1 MGSRRERRRA
11 EATHASFSP
20 IAVAEVELAD
30 RLPTIS
36 CTDEDGTRYGAA
48 RLVVRLHTK
57 PVGLVDVPFHG
68 SDLAPARYAPAICA
82 QLGPQVN
89 AHLRDDHLPELT
101 RVDETGLAW
110 PDLPRC
116 LDRRRRVLGG
126 DAPLV
131 SVLICT
137 RDRPAS
143 LERALGS
150 LEALEYPRFEVIVA
164 DGSPSPDTS
173 KLVSTRF
180 PSVRYLHVG
189 TNRKVVGLNRG
200 LAIARGDVTAFT
212 DDDVR
217 ADRHWLAE
225 LVAGFNDARVACV
238 TGVAFPME
246 LRTPAQLWFDESG
259 AFTEGFAPRLIGLDA
274 EPEPGSLLPY
284 ATGKIGAGV
293 NMAWRTS
300 VIRELGG
307 FDVALDT
314 LTPPWPLSAVR
325 GTAGEDVSGFFDA
338 LVSGYRIAYNP
349 GAIVYHEHR
358 RTAEELERQLY
369 WHGIGISAHLLRDL
383 ATHPA
388 LIPGFVARIPRGMAY
403 GFASDSPRNHHKSS
417 RFPRELARAEVR
429 GVVEGPFAY
438 LRGLPEARR
447 IRRAEAR
454 RAVAETEAAAVADVG
469 RLP

>member
-1 MGSRRERRRA
+1 LTERLV
-11 EATHASFSP
+11 T
-20 IAVAEVELAD
+20 LA
-30 RLPTIS
+30 

-57 PVGLVDVPFHG
+57 PVGVVDVPFNGH
-68 SDLAPARYAPAICA
+68 DLTPARSAPAIWA

-89 AHLRDDHLPELT
+89 AHLRDDGLPEVTGLG
-101 RVDETGLAW
+101 ETGLAN
-110 PDLPRC
+110 PELPRC
-116 LDRRRRVLGG
+116 LDRRRSVLGG

-143 LERALGS
+143 LERALAS
-150 LEALEYPRFEVIVA
+150 LEAVEYPRFEVIVA
-164 DGSPSPDTS
+164 DGSPSSDTAR
-173 KLVSTRF
+173 LVSTRF

-189 TNRKVVGLNRG
+189 ANRRVVGLNRG
-200 LAIARGDVTAFT
+200 LATARGDVTAFT

-217 ADRHWLAE
+217 VDRHWLAE
-225 LVAGFNDARVACV
+225 LVAGFDDARVGCV

-246 LRTPAQLWFDESG
+246 LRTTAQLWFEESG
-259 AFTEGFAPRLIGLDA
+259 AFTEGLAPRLIGLDA

-293 NMAWRTS
+293 NMAWRTR

-307 FDVALDT
+307 FDLALDT
-314 LTPPWPLSAVR
+314 LTPPWPLNSR
-325 GTAGEDVSGFFDA
+325 PGTSGEDVSAFFDA
-338 LVSGYRIAYNP
+338 LVSGYRIAYQP

-358 RTAEELERQLY
+358 RTAEELQRQLY
-369 WHGIGISAHLLRDL
+369 WHGIGIGAHMVRDL

-388 LIPGFVARIPRGMAY
+388 LIPGFLASVPRGVAY
-403 GFASDSPRNHHKSS
+403 GFGSGSARNHHKSS
-417 RFPRELARAEVR
+417 AFPRELAFAEMR

-438 LRGLPEARR
+438 LRGLPAARR
-447 IRRAEAR
+447 IRRAEAG
-454 RAVAETEAAAVADVG
+454 RA
-469 RLP
+469 